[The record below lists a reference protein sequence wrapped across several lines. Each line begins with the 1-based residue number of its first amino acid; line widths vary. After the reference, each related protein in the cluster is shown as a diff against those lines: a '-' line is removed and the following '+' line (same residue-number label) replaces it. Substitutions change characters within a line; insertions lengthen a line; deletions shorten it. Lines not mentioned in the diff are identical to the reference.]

1 MDEFITRITG
11 GLYPAID
18 NIPDPHVTGTVD
30 WHVEPIPNVDM
41 PEINARMPEPIPMA
55 DGGDFVVRQPTLFMA
70 GEAGAERAT
79 FTPLGRAD
87 SPSGSGGVVVNIS
100 GVTVVASENDDPLKV
115 QAVFLEALRTKGP
128 LYEAIGTVAQ
138 RAVA

>member
-1 MDEFITRITG
+1 
-11 GLYPAID
+11 
-18 NIPDPHVTGTVD
+18 
-30 WHVEPIPNVDM
+30 
-41 PEINARMPEPIPMA
+41 
-55 DGGDFVVRQPTLFMA
+55 
-70 GEAGAERAT
+70 
-79 FTPLGRAD
+79 
-87 SPSGSGGVVVNIS
+87 VNIS